1 MTDTTHLVMFLQ
13 ARLTEDEA
21 NAKRAGGDRWIQDGG
36 SIHRERHETAQV
48 VDWVYDEAWE
58 HIARND
64 PAHVLADIAAK
75 RRIIEWHSDNP
86 HECEGPQGSE
96 YVADDDS
103 DPCSTMKALASVYA
117 DHPDY
122 RKEWAAKPTSIH
134 PLARPTDGNTT

>member
-36 SIHRERHETAQV
+36 SIHRERHETA
-48 VDWVYDEAWE
+48 
-58 HIARND
+58 
-64 PAHVLADIAAK
+64 HVLADIAAK

-86 HECEGPQGSE
+86 HECE
-96 YVADDDS
+96 
-103 DPCSTMKALASVYA
+103 

>member
-36 SIHRERHETAQV
+36 SIHRERHET
-48 VDWVYDEAWE
+48 
-58 HIARND
+58 
-64 PAHVLADIAAK
+64 AHVLADIAAK